1 MNALPTVDSLYVAK
15 MQGLYAARAANILP
29 LGVLGSVAGIDDLQA
44 YEAMLKRSRD
54 LGFACA
60 TCVHPSHIP
69 ILNAVFSPSPEEL
82 KQAHRLIA
90 AYEEGISLGKGAVLF
105 EGTMVDKP
113 VAMRAY
119 RLLERVSR

>member
-1 MNALPTVDSLYVAK
+1 M
-15 MQGLYAARAANILP
+15 
-29 LGVLGSVAGIDDLQA
+29 GVLGSVAGVDDLLA

-60 TCVHPSHIP
+60 TCVHPSHVP

-82 KQAHRLIA
+82 EQARRLIA
-90 AYEEGISLGKGAVLF
+90 TYEEGISLGKGAVLF
-105 EGTMVDKP
+105 EGRMVDKP